1 MLRAAATG
9 LKDSITPF
17 SRGRGAGQTVLV
29 PTRRSKLAMIRV
41 LLYKFCKETVPRL
54 LFSSKIARLQFGMFV
69 NFQHKELA
77 WPFAKE
83 KYSVLGKS
91 EMRQAI
97 IGEQNQRILSHDINN

>member
-69 NFQHKELA
+69 NFQHKELVYA
-77 WPFAKE
+77 GR
-83 KYSVLGKS
+83 V
-91 EMRQAI
+91 R
-97 IGEQNQRILSHDINN
+97 